1 MNRLFSGGCVLCG
14 EVRRSGVSP
23 LCPACTEE
31 CRAISEPRCIRCG
44 RSLVSEHG
52 VCTDC
57 RDRQDGCKNRAAVDY
72 RGCLRELITLY
83 KLSGRRELG
92 ALLAG
97 LLVAGVG
104 DALFGKTVVPVPA
117 SPARLRGL
125 GWDPVLDLLRRIE
138 KPLSIRIQ
146 PLLLRFPGPQQKE
159 LGYDERLSNAA
170 SLFGLRRKAAR
181 SFAVAPATPPAPPQ
195 SRSVILFDDIF
206 TTGATV
212 SVCRGLMES
221 AHLEVAGS
229 VTLAVD

>member
-1 MNRLFSGGCVLCG
+1 MNRLFSGGCILCG
-14 EVRRSGVSP
+14 EVRRSGASP

-31 CRAISEPRCIRCG
+31 CRAISEPRCTRCG

-57 RDRQDGCKNRAAVDY
+57 RDRQDGSKNRAAVDY
-72 RGCLRELITLY
+72 RGCLRELIALY

-104 DALFGKTVVPVPA
+104 DALFGRTVVPVPA
-117 SPARLRGL
+117 SPARLKGL
-125 GWDPVLDLLRRIE
+125 GWDPVLDLLRRVE

-159 LGYDERLSNAA
+159 LGYDERLLNAA
-170 SLFGLRRKAAR
+170 SLFGLRRNPML
-181 SFAVAPATPPAPPQ
+181 SVGGPPEDPGA
-195 SRSVILFDDIF
+195 RSVILFDDIF

-212 SVCRGLMES
+212 SVCRGLLES

-229 VTLAVD
+229 ATLAVD